1 MANYFLLHNKATTST
16 NAIGGGA
23 ADDFYTVPANRTT
36 TVVLGLMLCNIHTSQ
51 ITVDVKVHNDA
62 GAGQES
68 SDIVSYLLKGVPI
81 PAGSSLEVLSGNKIN
96 LNTLDKIQ
104 IQSSVAAKVSATMSI
119 MEQD

>member
-16 NAIGGGA
+16 NAIGGGT
-23 ADDFYTVPANRTT
+23 ADDFYEVPAGRTT
-36 TVVLGLMLCNIHTSQ
+36 IVLGLMLCNIHTSQ

-62 GAGQES
+62 GNGNEG

>member
-1 MANYFLLHNKATTST
+1 MANYFLLHNQATAST

-23 ADDFYTVPANRTT
+23 ADDFYTVPAGRTT
-36 TVVLGLMLCNIHTSQ
+36 IVLGLMLCNIHTSQ

-62 GAGQES
+62 GAGNES